1 MSQMV
6 PADID
11 DDAPPGEQDVFEAL
25 RDAPGTRDWIVFHS
39 LGIGRHT
46 TQIEGEADFVV
57 LAPELGILVIEVKSH
72 LRVQADNVG
81 RWKLGSDEWTTRSP
95 FTQAS
100 REYHSVIDFLRKR
113 SLDPVAFP
121 AGYAVWFTSVT
132 KQNIPPAIGW
142 HDWAVMD
149 AGDIGNAASAV
160 RRVLTAIDADTSAK
174 KPGYRHANGAPGAEQ
189 LARVRDAL
197 TPEFVAEI
205 KPAERA
211 RRREAELR
219 KFTDDQ
225 LALLDCVGRIPQ
237 VIVEGPAGTGKTFI
251 AEEAAR
257 RHAERGER
265 VLLVMFNRLLE
276 THLQARLDGAENITV
291 VRLHA
296 EMERIAG
303 VTSPTDG
310 GADWYTME
318 LPLLALEA
326 ATDGAFEPPFD
337 YLVIDEAQDVASD
350 ANLDF
355 LDALLVGGLN
365 DGRMLILGD
374 FSNQNIFQSRVDAA
388 ALFNRRIP
396 HAAPID
402 LDTNCRNR
410 RAIGA
415 WAESASGRGGLCKA
429 FRRADEHE
437 GSVTVDLYTSK
448 EHEIELL
455 SAAVRQLRSE
465 GFGVKDIVILAP
477 FRDSASKRASE
488 SRGVSQLGSGIRDAS
503 YLRWGT
509 IHEFKGMEAP
519 AVILTDVAGSSDRLP
534 DLIYA
539 GATRATDRLHVLT
552 NLDSLAAALPLER
565 KREEG

>member
-1 MSQMV
+1 MV
-6 PADID
+6 PAGID
-11 DDAPPGEQDVFEAL
+11 DDAPPGERDVFAAL
-25 RDAPGTRDWIVFHS
+25 RDAPGTQDWIVFHS
-39 LGIGRHT
+39 LGIGRHA
-46 TQIEGEADFVV
+46 TQMEGEADFVV
-57 LAPELGILVIEVKSH
+57 LAPELGMLVIEVKSH
-72 LRVQADNVG
+72 LRVQSDNVG
-81 RWKLGSDEWTTRSP
+81 RWKLGNDEWTTRSP

-100 REYHSVIDFLRKR
+100 GEYHSIIDFLRKR
-113 SLDPVAFP
+113 SLEPVAFP

-149 AGDIGNAASAV
+149 AGDVGTAASAV
-160 RRVLTAIDADTSAK
+160 RRVLTAIDADTSAR
-174 KPGYRHANGAPGAEQ
+174 KPGYRHAHGAPSAEQ
-189 LARVRDAL
+189 LERVRDAL
-197 TPEFVAEI
+197 TPNFVAEI

-211 RRREAELR
+211 RRREAELTR
-219 KFTDDQ
+219 FTADQ
-225 LALLDCVGRIPQ
+225 LALLDCVRRIPQ

-257 RHAERGER
+257 RHAANGER

-276 THLQARLDGAENITV
+276 THLQGRLDGVENITV

-303 VTSPTDG
+303 VTSPADG
-310 GADWYTME
+310 GADWYTTE

-326 ATDGAFEPPFD
+326 ATDGAFESPYD

-355 LDALLVGGLN
+355 LDALLVGGLGG
-365 DGRMLILGD
+365 GRMLILGD

-410 RAIGA
+410 RAVGT
-415 WAESASGRGGLCKA
+415 WAESASGRVGLCKA

-437 GSVTVDLYTSK
+437 GSVTVDLFTSK
-448 EHEIELL
+448 EHQIELL
-455 SAAVRQLRSE
+455 SAAVVQLRSE

-477 FRDSASKRASE
+477 FRDSAAKRASE
-488 SRGVSQLGSGIRDAS
+488 SRGVAQLGSGIRDAS
-503 YLRWGT
+503 YVRWGT

-552 NLDSLAAALPLER
+552 NLDSLAVALPLGMT
-565 KREEG
+565 REEV